1 MKAATTENNEKQ
13 HNGSY
18 VLARNLG
25 IQPTHTC
32 LMRALLGLLVI
43 FSKL

>member
-18 VLARNLG
+18 VLARKKLRDSTY
-25 IQPTHTC
+25 THMPHESLAMLTC
-32 LMRALLGLLVI
+32 D
-43 FSKL
+43 FQ